1 MRCVLEKTATRF
13 DGFFAG
19 GSPIGF
25 CRFLGGSMGGFLGF
39 GGSLFSMSLPISLT
53 FFSSFPARYGSPD
66 GLSSHHSY
74 LSKRIN
80 CSSPPQYLLAE
91 PVFGR
96 NRPFRSATLGRA
108 IPVQS
113 RRCNRQLEHGRPA
126 DIALRRAASV
136 PVISGRVRS
145 SKISLGFA
153 LMVLCSLPHRSLPQ
167 KPCNHVVRVLLRESA
182 ADANYPQQ

>member
-1 MRCVLEKTATRF
+1 MRSLKTATRF

-25 CRFLGGSMGGFLGF
+25 CRFLGGSIGGFLGF
-39 GGSLFSMSLPISLT
+39 GGSFFSMSLPISLT
-53 FFSSFPARYGSPD
+53 FFSSFPGRYGSPD

-80 CSSPPQYLLAE
+80 CSITASISLTKL
-91 PVFGR
+91 VFAR

-113 RRCNRQLEHGRPA
+113 RRCNRQLEYGRSA
-126 DIALRRAASV
+126 DIALTHER
-136 PVISGRVRS
+136 
-145 SKISLGFA
+145 F
-153 LMVLCSLPHRSLPQ
+153 LCLSYQ
-167 KPCNHVVRVLLRESA
+167 AES
-182 ADANYPQQ
+182 DPIK

>member
-39 GGSLFSMSLPISLT
+39 GGSFFSMSLPISLT

-74 LSKRIN
+74 LHSG
-80 CSSPPQYLLAE
+80 P
-91 PVFGR
+91 
-96 NRPFRSATLGRA
+96 
-108 IPVQS
+108 S
-113 RRCNRQLEHGRPA
+113 RRCNRRLEHGRPA
-126 DIALRRAASV
+126 DIALRTAASV

-153 LMVLCSLPHRSLPQ
+153 LMALCSLPHRSLPQ
-167 KPCNHVVRVLLRESA
+167 KP
-182 ADANYPQQ
+182 